1 MKEKKIMKGAAI
13 DSVFLTFAR
22 FVTALS
28 GIVIAKLLS
37 TQFTLQEYGTY
48 SQANLI
54 ITTVTSITILGLT
67 DATNYFYNTAP
78 DEETKTKYVA
88 TIFGM
93 QYIIGILA
101 AIVIMIVQVPIVH
114 YFKNDDLK
122 KVIMFVAWMPVF
134 ENILPMLQVLFVSVG
149 QAKLIAFRNL
159 WVSCAR
165 LAVVAVACF
174 VTKEVRTIF
183 AVLLVLDILQVIIF
197 KKQLSN
203 RGYGVN
209 LRKFSSKIVSKIL
222 KFCIPMAVFVL
233 VNSLNR
239 DIDKYVIAFFT
250 DTETL
255 GIYSNAARLLPFDM
269 ITASVI
275 TVLAPIITRQV
286 KAGNNRNA
294 LDTLKTFIRVCY
306 FATWIFV
313 VGAIVNARELMFFL
327 YDEKYLSGLSVF
339 VLYLFVDLIRLM
351 GTTQVIVAKGKT
363 TSLMLLSIIT
373 LGMNFILNI
382 CAFKVL
388 GNVGPAII
396 TLVITIAYTVVIL
409 NFSASILHS
418 NFLRLFA
425 WKELL
430 LFSSELIILAF
441 LALILKSLLY
451 KLGSTVTVTLI
462 VTYGVFCFA
471 AFLLNYKKVMSL
483 LRTVNKLK

>member
-1 MKEKKIMKGAAI
+1 MKEKTRLEGAAV

-28 GIVIAKLLS
+28 GIAVAKLLS
-37 TQFTLQEYGTY
+37 TQFSLQEYGTY

-54 ITTVTSITILGLT
+54 ITTVTAITILGLT
-67 DATNYFYNTAP
+67 DATNYFYNTES
-78 DEETKTKYVA
+78 DKETKTRYMA

-93 QYIIGILA
+93 QYMVGILA
-101 AIVIMIVQVPIVH
+101 AIAIMIAQVPIVH
-114 YFKNDDLK
+114 YFKNKDLK
-122 KVIMFVAWMPVF
+122 KTIMFVAWMPVF

-149 QAKLIAFRNL
+149 QAKLIALRNF

-183 AVLLVLDILQVIIF
+183 AVLLILDVLQVIIF

-203 RGYGVN
+203 SGYSIN
-209 LRKFSSKIVSKIL
+209 LRKFSSKIVPEIL

-239 DIDKYVIAFFT
+239 EIDKYVIAFFT

-275 TVLAPIITRQV
+275 TVLVPIITRQV
-286 KAGNNRNA
+286 KAEDNRKA

-306 FATWIFV
+306 YATWIFV
-313 VGAIVNARELMFFL
+313 VGAIVNARELMLFL

-339 VLYLFVDLIRLM
+339 VLYLFVDLISLM
-351 GTTQVIVAKGKT
+351 GTTQVLVAKGKT
-363 TSLMLLSIIT
+363 TFLMILSTVT
-373 LGMNFILNI
+373 LGLNSI
-382 CAFKVL
+382 FNTCAFKMF
-388 GNVGPAII
+388 GIIGPAVI
-396 TLVITIAYTVVIL
+396 TLIVTIAYTVAIL
-409 NFSASILHS
+409 NFSAVSLQGTFS
-418 NFLRLFA
+418 QLFDL
-425 WKELL
+425 KELL
-430 LFSSELIILAF
+430 VFSAELGVLAILCYV
-441 LALILKSLLY
+441 LKNALY
-451 KLGSTVTVTLI
+451 KLGATFVVVLI
-462 VTYGVFCFA
+462 LTYGVFCLA
-471 AFLLNYKKVMSL
+471 ALLLNYKKFMSL
-483 LRTVNKLK
+483 LRTVNKLR

>member
-1 MKEKKIMKGAAI
+1 MKGKTRLRGAAI

-54 ITTVTSITILGLT
+54 ITTVTAITILGLT

-101 AIVIMIVQVPIVH
+101 AIVIMVVQVPIVQ

-149 QAKLIAFRNL
+149 QARLIAFRNF

-165 LAVVAVACF
+165 LAVVSVACF
-174 VTKEVRTIF
+174 ITKEVRTIF

-197 KKQLSN
+197 KKQLSD
-203 RGYGVN
+203 RGYGVD
-209 LRKFSSKIVSKIL
+209 LKKFSAKLAPEIL

-255 GIYSNAARLLPFDM
+255 GIYSNAARFLPFDM
-269 ITASVI
+269 ITASFI
-275 TVLAPIITRQV
+275 TVLAPIFTRQV
-286 KAGNNRNA
+286 KAEENSKV
-294 LDTLKTFIRVCY
+294 LDTLKIFIRVCY
-306 FATWIFV
+306 FSTWIFV
-313 VGAIVNARELMFFL
+313 VGAIVNARELMLFL

-339 VLYLFVDLIRLM
+339 VLYLFVDLVM
-351 GTTQVIVAKGKT
+351 GTNTGYCCKRENDFFNAFIHSNAWSELCSKHMCIQDVDCNHHYYFNGNNCAYYCY
-363 TSLMLLSIIT
+363 SLLSAASLQGT
-373 LGMNFILNI
+373 
-382 CAFKVL
+382 
-388 GNVGPAII
+388 
-396 TLVITIAYTVVIL
+396 
-409 NFSASILHS
+409 FSQ
-418 NFLRLFA
+418 LFDL
-425 WKELL
+425 KELL
-430 LFSSELIILAF
+430 LLSAELGGLAIICYV
-441 LALILKSLLY
+441 LKESLY
-451 KLGSTVTVTLI
+451 KLGATFVVALI
-462 VTYGVFCFA
+462 VTYQTFAWWRFC
-471 AFLLNYKKVMSL
+471 
-483 LRTVNKLK
+483 